1 MSPETGNA
9 AKPIGVLITLKDIHN
24 IVTEIDKKLDSE
36 IRTLRDELAK
46 LKAQL
51 AAQWVVHGIML
62 SAIVFLLQE
71 GISN

>member
-1 MSPETGNA
+1 MPPGTGNE
-9 AKPIGVLITLKDIHN
+9 AKPIGVFLTLKDIHN

-62 SAIVFLLQE
+62 TAIVFLLQK

>member
-1 MSPETGNA
+1 MPPDGTQ
-9 AKPIGVLITLKDIHN
+9 PIGVLITLKDIHN

-62 SAIVFLLQE
+62 SAIVFLLQK

>member
-1 MSPETGNA
+1 MPHDG
-9 AKPIGVLITLKDIHN
+9 KQPIGELITLKDIHN

-62 SAIVFLLQE
+62 SAIVFLLQK